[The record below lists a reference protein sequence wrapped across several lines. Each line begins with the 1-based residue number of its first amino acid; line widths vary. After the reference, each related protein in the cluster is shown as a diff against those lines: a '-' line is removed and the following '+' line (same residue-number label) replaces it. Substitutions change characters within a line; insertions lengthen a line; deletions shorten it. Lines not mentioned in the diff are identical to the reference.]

1 MWSGF
6 NAIFGRYDKVY
17 ASKIFTFSK
26 DYDFSN
32 IHCEV
37 VKGGTGYD
45 IKSKLPEEIE
55 DCTAMDY
62 TIYPQYPF
70 SIEFFSRGCIRH
82 CPFCLVHDKEGVIR
96 SVKPTELNHR
106 GKWIEVLDNNF
117 FANPNWREAAEF
129 LKRSFLPVNLM
140 GVDVRL
146 IDKEQ
151 ASFLNNIS
159 LRKNIHIAWDLPQY
173 DLTSKLEEVVS
184 YIKPYKI
191 TCYVLIGFNSTIS
204 QDLYRLNTLKRLG
217 IRPFVQPYRDY
228 RNEREPSQYELD
240 LARWANKMW
249 LFKSIDFEDYS
260 PRKGFKCNTYL
271 NNAKSWHE
279 IFMADADEYS
289 KQLKDKERNE
299 SKMDKDEKRIKKLRE
314 ETIDLVVNISKKEYD
329 LKYKEIERKI
339 NH

>member
-1 MWSGF
+1 MNIGLIDVDGHNFPNYALMKISAWHKDHGD
-6 NAIFGRYDKVY
+6 NVEWVDPMFGRYDKVY

-146 IDKEQ
+146 IDEEQ

-228 RNEREPSQYELD
+228 KNEREPSQYELD

-271 NNAKSWHE
+271 NNAKSWHD
-279 IFMADADEYS
+279 IFIADAEECS
-289 KQLKDKERNE
+289 KQLKDKDRNGKDRQKE
-299 SKMDKDEKRIKKLRE
+299 SIR
-314 ETIDLVVNISKKEYD
+314 
-329 LKYKEIERKI
+329 
-339 NH
+339 